1 MGRRQGS
8 EGIHR
13 YTETQ
18 SVASQALLR
27 FSPQYGRSDERYA
40 KTMTWS
46 LRLRK
51 KRGRA

>member
-1 MGRRQGS
+1 MGRRQGN

-18 SVASQALLR
+18 AVASQTFLR
-27 FSPQYGRSDERYA
+27 FSPQFGMDDERYA

-46 LRLRK
+46 LRLMNK
-51 KRGRA
+51 MGRA